1 MNWTP
6 IGIWVLSLGIL
17 CSVSAGAGHR
27 IPDRTSVET
36 DATAL
41 SRTCRRAAAGRLCG
55 QKALVLAQGETRIP
69 SDAQLE
75 RMEERA
81 MTTPPLDVG
90 GAPPR
95 LPGGEEAEIRQMNE
109 RARRID
115 ERLMNG
121 GAICSDCK

>member
-1 MNWTP
+1 MNRTP
-6 IGIWVLSLGIL
+6 VGIWVLSLAIL
-17 CSVSAGAGHR
+17 CSASAGAGHR
-27 IPDRTSVET
+27 IPDRSSVEA

-41 SRTCRRAAAGRLCG
+41 SAACARAVAGRGCG
-55 QKALVLAQGETRIP
+55 RKAVVLAQGETRIP

-81 MTTPPLDVG
+81 MTRPSLDVS
-90 GAPPR
+90 GAPLR
-95 LPGGEEAEIRQMNE
+95 VPGGEEAEIRQMNE
-109 RARRID
+109 RAHRID

>member
-1 MNWTP
+1 
-6 IGIWVLSLGIL
+6 
-17 CSVSAGAGHR
+17 
-27 IPDRTSVET
+27 
-36 DATAL
+36 
-41 SRTCRRAAAGRLCG
+41 
-55 QKALVLAQGETRIP
+55 LVLAQGETRIP

-75 RMEERA
+75 RREERA